1 MKKYLVFTIILFL
14 FGKVYAEDIIYS
26 EWSSEYPT
34 NVSKLIIKKEYRYLW
49 YKEEISDIKYLREE
63 EATDRIIDYNDMIL
77 KKSENTI
84 IRPESYPSR
93 ELHMGNKYYRFKSTD
108 IDSIKIVFNNLNVYE
123 LEIFIDE
130 VKYDYLVND
139 YDFLSDSDYDSYFNI
154 SDTLN
159 IKFSD
164 KVDANK
170 INVKIIFFVNINNIV
185 FKIIKI
191 NIKIK

>member
-77 KKSENTI
+77 K
-84 IRPESYPSR
+84 R
-93 ELHMGNKYYRFKSTD
+93 
-108 IDSIKIVFNNLNVYE
+108 
-123 LEIFIDE
+123 
-130 VKYDYLVND
+130 
-139 YDFLSDSDYDSYFNI
+139 
-154 SDTLN
+154 
-159 IKFSD
+159 
-164 KVDANK
+164 
-170 INVKIIFFVNINNIV
+170 VKILLLDLNLILVGNYIWVIS
-185 FKIIKI
+185 IIDLKVLI
-191 NIKIK
+191 LIL